1 MRRALAT
8 RPCTRPQMLAAN
20 QMLLTR
26 REPQHMFLVYF
37 CPPRSTSSATH
48 SITNSALA
56 TSAPSR
62 RWFSRSASAC
72 GWTARFDE
80 LLVHMWMIWQSV
92 LSRLPLMH
100 LLGPSF
106 LRYSRQSCHPSYLHL
121 QQFPGRHFV
130 SRHSVTA
137 RRSRLT

>member
-56 TSAPSR
+56 TSALLVGGSLGRPVLVDGLHV
-62 RWFSRSASAC
+62 SRSFLFTC
-72 GWTARFDE
+72 G
-80 LLVHMWMIWQSV
+80 
-92 LSRLPLMH
+92 
-100 LLGPSF
+100 
-106 LRYSRQSCHPSYLHL
+106 
-121 QQFPGRHFV
+121 
-130 SRHSVTA
+130 
-137 RRSRLT
+137 